1 MPVAEKK
8 PFQRLSTDVR
18 PVNYNLKLR
27 PYLTK
32 FTFDGSQEIEV
43 QVEKPTKEIRL
54 NCADISIKEAKFKCH
69 TNVTGDG
76 VKQDDGVAAAEIKY
90 EVDEEVAILA
100 WDSPLPLG
108 KALISMSFSGELND
122 KMKGFYRSNYKT
134 PDGEERVLACTQ
146 FEATDAR
153 RAFPCWDE
161 PAAKAT
167 FDVTLVVPK
176 DRIALSN
183 MPVKAE
189 EDHPKDDCGC
199 WKTVSYERTPIMSTY
214 LLAFIVGEFDC
225 VEGQSKD
232 GVLVRVYTPLGK
244 KEQGE
249 FALDVAVK
257 TLPFYKDYF
266 NIAYPL
272 PKIDLIAIP
281 DFAAGAMENWGLVT
295 YRETALLI
303 DPANSSASTKQW
315 VALVVGHELA
325 HQWFGN
331 LVTMEWWTHLWL
343 NEGFASWIEYL
354 CVDYCIP
361 EFDIWTQFVT
371 SDYMRALE
379 LDALNN
385 SHPIEV
391 PVGHPSEVDEIFDA
405 ISYSK
410 GASVIRMLHDY
421 IGDADFRKG
430 MHEYLTKFQYKN
442 AFTEDLWASLGEAS
456 GKPVNKVMTTWTK
469 QMGFPMLSVDVVE
482 RKEDSLSLKVSQSKF
497 SADGADEPKG
507 AESHWLVPISFASA
521 DAPEQSR
528 DKTLLET
535 KSCQV
540 TLSGVNPS
548 QWVKLNPGTVGVYR
562 TRYSDALLDLL
573 KQGIADGQLSP
584 RDRLGL
590 QSDLFAF
597 SKAGKSSVVD
607 YLKVLQ
613 VFKGEKNFTVWTDI
627 CAAMGTLG
635 TLVSHT
641 DFQASFDAF
650 GRDLFSTV
658 YQAVGWDPVEGEG
671 YLTAMLRALVLGRVG
686 SYGLKEA
693 VEEAQKRFAQHVDGT
708 NLIPADLRSAVYATV
723 LKNGDEDTFEKMLA
737 LFRAADLHEER
748 VRILRVLGCVKKTE
762 LLKRVLEFS
771 LSDEVRSQDTCFVV
785 GGATNSRVGR
795 EMSWNFVKDK
805 WDEFYKRYPGGFL
818 QARLVKFATEGFASE
833 EMAKEIEA
841 FFVDHPAPSA
851 ERTIK
856 QSLEMI
862 RLQEAWLKRDTAN
875 LQQFLKSFN

>member
-8 PFQRLSTDVR
+8 PFQRLSTDVV

-27 PYLTK
+27 PYLSK
-32 FTFDGSQEIEV
+32 FTFDGSQEIDV
-43 QVEKPTKEIRL
+43 KVEKPTKEIRL
-54 NCADISIKEAKFKCH
+54 NCADITIKEAKFKCH
-69 TNVTGDG
+69 SEVSGDA
-76 VKQDDGVAAAEIKY
+76 VKPNDGVASSEIKY
-90 EVDEEVAILA
+90 DADEEVAILS

-108 KALISMSFSGELND
+108 KAVLSMTFSGELND

-167 FDVTLVVPK
+167 FDVSLVVPK

-183 MPVKAE
+183 MPVKSEA
-189 EDHPKDDCGC
+189 DFPKDDCGC

-214 LLAFIVGEFDC
+214 LLAFIVGEFDY
-225 VEGQSKD
+225 VEGKSGD
-232 GVLVRVYTPLGK
+232 GVEVRVYTPLGK

-354 CVDYCIP
+354 CVDHCIP

-371 SDYMRALE
+371 SDYMRALD

-469 QMGFPMLSVDVVE
+469 QMGFPMLTVE
-482 RKEDSLSLKVSQSKF
+482 VIDRKDDSLSLSISQSKF
-497 SADGADEPKG
+497 SADGAEEAKG
-507 AESHWLVPISFASA
+507 AESHWLVPISFATQA
-521 DAPEQSR
+521 APSESR

-535 KSCQV
+535 KTCQV
-540 TLSGVNPS
+540 TLSGVEAS

-562 TRYSDALLDLL
+562 TRYSTVLLDLL
-573 KQGIADGQLSP
+573 KSGIAAGQLPP

-590 QSDLFAF
+590 QNDLFAF
-597 SKAGKSSVVD
+597 SKAGKTSVVD

-613 VFKGEKNFTVWTDI
+613 VFKNEKDFTVWTDI
-627 CAAMGTLG
+627 CAAMGTLS

-641 DFQASFDAF
+641 EFQDSFDAF

-658 YQAVGWDPVEGEG
+658 YAFVGWEPKEGEG

-693 VEEAQKRFAQHVDGT
+693 VAEAQKRFAQHADGT
-708 NLIPADLRSAVYATV
+708 KIIPADLRGAVYATV
-723 LKNGDEDTFEKMLA
+723 LKHGDEDTFEKMLTV
-737 LFRAADLHEER
+737 FRAADLHEER
-748 VRILRVLGCVKKTE
+748 VRILRVLGTVKKPE
-762 LLKRVLEFS
+762 LIKRVLEFS
-771 LSDEVRSQDTCFVV
+771 LSEEVRSQDTCFVV
-785 GGATNSRVGR
+785 GGCTHSQAGR
-795 EMSWNFVKDK
+795 DLAWNFVKDK
-805 WDEFYKRYPGGFL
+805 WDDFYKRYPGGFL

-833 EMAKEIEA
+833 AMAKDIET
-841 FFVDHPAPSA
+841 FFAEHSAPSA

-856 QSLEMI
+856 QSLETI
-862 RLQEAWLKRDTAN
+862 RLHEAWLKRDAAS
-875 LQQFLKSFN
+875 LEQYLKSSK

>member
-8 PFQRLSTDVR
+8 PFQRLSTDVV

-27 PYLTK
+27 PYLKK
-32 FTFDGSQEIEV
+32 FTFDGSQEIDV
-43 QVEKPTKEIRL
+43 KVEKPTKEIRL
-54 NCADISIKEAKFKCH
+54 NCADIAIKEAKFKCLSD
-69 TNVTGDG
+69 VTGDG
-76 VKQDDGVAAAEIKY
+76 VKVNDGVPPTEIKY
-90 EVDEEVAILA
+90 DADEEVAILT

-108 KALISMSFSGELND
+108 KAVLSMSFSGELND

-134 PDGEERVLACTQ
+134 PDGEDRVLACTQ

-183 MPVKAE
+183 MPIKSE
-189 EDHPKDDCGC
+189 EDLPKGDCGC
-199 WKTVSYERTPIMSTY
+199 WKTVSYQRTPIMSTY
-214 LLAFIVGEFDC
+214 LLAFIVGEFDY
-225 VEGQSKD
+225 VESADKD
-232 GVLVRVYTPLGK
+232 GVNIRVYTPLGK

-281 DFAAGAMENWGLVT
+281 DFSAGAMENWGLVT

-303 DPANSSASTKQW
+303 DSANSSASTKQW

-354 CVDYCIP
+354 CVDFCIP

-442 AFTEDLWASLGEAS
+442 AFTEDLWASLGTAS

-469 QMGFPMLSVDVVE
+469 QMGFPMLTVEVIE
-482 RKEDSLSLKVSQSKF
+482 RKEDSLSLSISQSKF
-497 SADGADEPKG
+497 SADGVDEPKG
-507 AESHWLVPISFASA
+507 AESHWLVPIAFATA
-521 DAPEQSR
+521 AAPDTSR
-528 DKTLLET
+528 DKTLMET

-540 TLSGVNPS
+540 SLAGVDAS

-562 TRYSDALLDLL
+562 TRYSNDLLALL
-573 KQGIADGQLSP
+573 KKGIAEGQLPP

-590 QSDLFAF
+590 QNDLFAF
-597 SKAGKSSVVD
+597 SKAGKSSVVE

-613 VFKGEKNFTVWTDI
+613 VFKDEEDFTVWTDI
-627 CAAMGTLG
+627 CASMGTLS
-635 TLVSHT
+635 TLISHT
-641 DFQASFDAF
+641 DFQDSFDAF

-658 YQAVGWDPVEGEG
+658 YGLVGWDPQEGEG

-686 SYGLKEA
+686 SYGLRAA
-693 VEEAQKRFAQHVDGT
+693 VAEAQKRFAQHVDGT
-708 NLIPADLRSAVYATV
+708 KIIPADLRGAVYCTV
-723 LKNGDEDTFEKMLA
+723 LKNGDEDTFDKMLT

-748 VRILRVLGCVKKTE
+748 VRILRVLGSVKQPE
-762 LLKRVLEFS
+762 LIKRVLEFS

-795 EMSWNFVKDK
+795 EMAWSFVKDK
-805 WDEFYKRYPGGFL
+805 WDEFFKRYPGGFL

-833 EMAKEIEA
+833 AMAKEIEA

-851 ERTIK
+851 ERTVK

-862 RLQEAWLKRDTAN
+862 RLQEAWLERDSVP
-875 LQQFLKSFN
+875 LQRYLKSFK

>member
-8 PFQRLSTDVR
+8 PFQRLSTDVV
-18 PVNYNLKLR
+18 PANYNLKLR
-27 PYLTK
+27 PYLSK
-32 FTFDGSQEIEV
+32 FTFDGSQEIDV
-43 QVEKPTKEIRL
+43 KVEKATNEIRL
-54 NCADISIKEAKFKCH
+54 NCADITIKEAKFKCQSE
-69 TNVTGDG
+69 VTGDG
-76 VKQDDGVAAAEIKY
+76 VKSNDGVAPTEIKY
-90 EVDEEVAILA
+90 DADEEVAILR

-108 KALISMSFSGELND
+108 DAVLSMSFSGELND

-161 PAAKAT
+161 PASKAT

-183 MPVKAE
+183 MPVKSE
-189 EDHPKDDCGC
+189 EDLPKEDCGC
-199 WKTVSYERTPIMSTY
+199 WKSVSYERTPIMSTY
-214 LLAFIVGEFDC
+214 LLAFIVGEFDF
-225 VEGQSKD
+225 VEDTDKD
-232 GVLVRVYTPLGK
+232 GVKVRVYTPLGK

-354 CVDYCIP
+354 CVDFCIP

-469 QMGFPMLSVDVVE
+469 QMGFPMLTVE
-482 RKEDSLSLKVSQSKF
+482 VIDRKDDSISLSVSQSKF
-497 SADGADEPKG
+497 SADGVDEPKG
-507 AESHWLVPISFASA
+507 AESHWLVPISFATA
-521 DAPEQSR
+521 DAPTTSR
-528 DKTLLET
+528 DKTLMEA

-540 TLSGVNPS
+540 TLSGVGPS
-548 QWVKLNPGTVGVYR
+548 KWIKLNPGTVGVYR

-573 KQGIADGQLSP
+573 KQGIAQGQLPP

-590 QSDLFAF
+590 QNDLFAF
-597 SKAGKSSVVD
+597 SKAGKTSVVD

-613 VFKGEKNFTVWTDI
+613 VFKTEKDFTVWTDI
-627 CAAMGTLG
+627 CGSMGMLSTLI
-635 TLVSHT
+635 SHT
-641 DFQASFDAF
+641 DLQDSFDAF

-658 YQAVGWDPVEGEG
+658 YGIVGWDPREGEG

-686 SYGLKEA
+686 SYGLKDAVAEA
-693 VEEAQKRFAQHVDGT
+693 KKRFAQHIDGKKT
-708 NLIPADLRSAVYATV
+708 IPADLRGAVYATV
-723 LKNGDEDTFEKMLA
+723 LKNGDESTFEQMLT
-737 LFRAADLHEER
+737 LYRAADLHEER
-748 VRILRVLGCVKKTE
+748 VRILRVLGSIKQPE
-762 LLKRVLEFS
+762 LIKRVLEFS

-785 GGATNSRVGR
+785 GGATHSRVGR
-795 EMSWNFVKDK
+795 DMAWSFVKDK

-833 EMAKEIEA
+833 DMAKDIEA
-841 FFVDHPAPSA
+841 FFVDHPAPSS

-862 RLQEAWLKRDTAN
+862 RLQEAWLARDAVP
-875 LQQFLKSFN
+875 LKQHLASFK